1 MGEWP
6 VELLL
11 GGGRR
16 AAPELRAVGVVTP
29 PEGPVLHTR
38 SVWQRPGGRPGPS
51 RREGSRRTAQ
61 PPPGEEQSSEATA
74 LYSKLYLTLVSASI
88 DKISIAD
95 VLLDSAG
102 PGPSRPTPA
111 RAPTCGCRG
120 RARGALRSHLLFGGG
135 GGAVRKCWPRA
146 AGSPRSAP
154 AEAGRGGGIA
164 RGGGRPAGMPPGWRT
179 KEHTSAC
186 SRRAAEEG
194 LQGRRR
200 RRGAEAHVL
209 PRQPRSMSTTP
220 VTTPVI
226 VVQKSH

>member
-1 MGEWP
+1 MACRAAVGRRQEGRSRAP
-6 VELLL
+6 G
-11 GGGRR
+11 GGGRD
-16 AAPELRAVGVVTP
+16 P

-51 RREGSRRTAQ
+51 HREGSRRTAQ

-74 LYSKLYLTLVSASI
+74 LYSKLYLTSVSASI
-88 DKISIAD
+88 DKIRIAD

-154 AEAGRGGGIA
+154 AEAGRGGGTA
-164 RGGGRPAGMPPGWRT
+164 RGGGRPAGTPPGWRT

-226 VVQKSH
+226 VVQKSR

>member
-1 MGEWP
+1 M
-6 VELLL
+6 
-11 GGGRR
+11 
-16 AAPELRAVGVVTP
+16 
-29 PEGPVLHTR
+29 LHTR

-74 LYSKLYLTLVSASI
+74 FYSKLYLTSVSASI

-146 AGSPRSAP
+146 AGSPRSVP
-154 AEAGRGGGIA
+154 AEAGRGGGTA
-164 RGGGRPAGMPPGWRT
+164 RGGGRPAGTPPGWRT

-226 VVQKSH
+226 VVQKSR

>member
-1 MGEWP
+1 MACRAAVGRRQEGRSRAP
-6 VELLL
+6 G
-11 GGGRR
+11 GGGRD
-16 AAPELRAVGVVTP
+16 P

-61 PPPGEEQSSEATA
+61 PPPGEEQSSKATA
-74 LYSKLYLTLVSASI
+74 FYSKLYLTSVSASI

-154 AEAGRGGGIA
+154 AEAGRGGGTA
-164 RGGGRPAGMPPGWRT
+164 RGGGRPAGMHPGGVQRSTRRPAAAAPPRKGCRV
-179 KEHTSAC
+179 
-186 SRRAAEEG
+186 G
-194 LQGRRR
+194 D
-200 RRGAEAHVL
+200 GAEAPRRTSCRASLVL
-209 PRQPRSMSTTP
+209 
-220 VTTPVI
+220 
-226 VVQKSH
+226 